1 MHTVQSIACVNAGNT
16 AAMENLLC
24 SPCSITMGG
33 SGRLQTNG
41 MSVRFQFHLPEQRE
55 RERERERRKCIT
67 FSESME
73 LNKVDHFLQSYNY
86 NKYGHNSAM

>member
-1 MHTVQSIACVNAGNT
+1 MRVHTVQGIACVNAGDT

-24 SPCSITMGG
+24 SLCSITMGG

-55 RERERERRKCIT
+55 RGREREREENV
-67 FSESME
+67 S
-73 LNKVDHFLQSYNY
+73 LFLKAWN
-86 NKYGHNSAM
+86 